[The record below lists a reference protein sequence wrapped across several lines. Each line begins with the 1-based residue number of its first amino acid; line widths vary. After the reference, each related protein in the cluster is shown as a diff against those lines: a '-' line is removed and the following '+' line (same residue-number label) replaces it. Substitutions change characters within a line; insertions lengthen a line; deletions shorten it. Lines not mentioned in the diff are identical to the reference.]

1 MSRKLRFGVLGGA
14 NIARMFV
21 AGCAPSEHVE
31 IIAIASRDQS
41 RADAMAKELG
51 IKRALGSYETLLTDP
66 EIDAIYLPLPNSLHA
81 PWAIKAAEAGKHVL
95 CEKPLAMNAA
105 EVAAMFAAAD
115 RHGVILR
122 EGYPYMAQP
131 QTITL
136 RQMLH
141 EGVIGQLKL
150 IRSTFS
156 VLFKDPANIRL
167 MPDLGG
173 GALYDAG
180 SYAASLIRLAAGRR
194 PLRVQATWQ
203 VDGNGVDVTTLANID
218 FGSGLFAQLSCS
230 FDAAYFRSASI
241 AGESGIIET
250 NYLNHPPMGGPP
262 LLQIRRGT
270 TLALPLEPLAVPDG
284 NGFRLEAEEF
294 ASLVAG
300 KGGWHGASPA
310 ESLDIALILDAIRAS
325 APSGA
330 WVALSP
336 S

>member
-1 MSRKLRFGVLGGA
+1 MNSKLRFGVLGGA

-21 AGCAPSEHVE
+21 AGCAPSERVE
-31 IIAIASRDQS
+31 IAAIASRDQG

-51 IKRALGSYETLLTDP
+51 IKRTLGSYEALLADP
-66 EIDAIYLPLPNSLHA
+66 DIDAIYLPLPNALHA
-81 PWAIKAAEAGKHVL
+81 AWAIKAVEVGKHVL
-95 CEKPLAMNAA
+95 CEKPLAMTTT
-105 EVAAMFAAAD
+105 ETKAMFAAAD

-131 QTITL
+131 QTIAL
-136 RQMLH
+136 RQMLRD
-141 EGVIGQLKL
+141 GAIGPLKL

-180 SYAASLIRLAAGRR
+180 SYAASLIRLAAGHR
-194 PLRVQATWQ
+194 PKWVQATWQ
-203 VDGNGVDVTTLANID
+203 IDGNGVDVTTLANIE
-218 FGSGLFAQLSCS
+218 FGNGLFAQLSCS

-241 AGESGIIET
+241 AGDGGIIET

-270 TLALPLEPLAVPDG
+270 TLALPLEPLPVPDG

-294 ASLVAG
+294 AALVAG
-300 KGGWHGASPA
+300 EAGWHGASPE
-310 ESLDIALILDAIRAS
+310 ESVDIALILDAIRAS
-325 APSGA
+325 APTGA
-330 WVALSP
+330 WVSLP
-336 S
+336 E